1 MNCNDS
7 KIKCKEMKKSGGK
20 NKYHKRNPR
29 REKRKKRDFKKI
41 MSIYTRIFMKIGGE
55 KLRKMR
61 EIKKTIL

>member
-1 MNCNDS
+1 
-7 KIKCKEMKKSGGK
+7 MKKSGGK